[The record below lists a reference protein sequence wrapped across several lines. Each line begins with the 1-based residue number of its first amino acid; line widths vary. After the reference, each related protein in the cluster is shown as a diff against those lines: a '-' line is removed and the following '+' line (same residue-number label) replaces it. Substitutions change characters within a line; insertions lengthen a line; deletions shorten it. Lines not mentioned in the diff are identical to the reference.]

1 MSIPRRPLLAVTATV
16 AYVAATGLSPAAAT
30 APVSA
35 VIQASDDVF
44 ISQAAPE
51 TVYGSAEWMSV
62 CVKTCNDA
70 TNAER
75 RALMSFKVSGVP
87 ANAQNVTMTL
97 QVSAART
104 SATTVSAHKVS
115 GTWSESATN
124 WKTRPTFGT
133 TALATRTGFTAGAVA
148 ALDVSKAYTGNG
160 AYSFG
165 LTASAGP
172 VAVLHS
178 SRTSGKGPSLK
189 ITYTVG
195 TSTATPTPTP
205 SGSATPTRTPT
216 TSPSTTPTTSPSP
229 TAEPTASATC
239 LPFDK
244 PSAAALREYDKKVFA
259 FYFPP
264 YPLSVD
270 NKDPAKDQ
278 YASWLDPAG
287 SSGMYAAQGGH
298 SRDRPLPRPVRSGD
312 WRQADFE
319 VEIRQAIAAGID
331 GFIYEHHTSAS
342 DQRFNQFPKL
352 LAAAKA
358 VDPGF
363 QIMLSPDFPT
373 AKGAAQDKVISD
385 ILMAKGHPSLYHL
398 SDGTIPLA
406 PFYPE
411 RQTPAWWDELRTK
424 LSAQG
429 MKTVLVPI
437 FLDWSGSGK
446 TEWNNSVAGYSSWG
460 VRWQSSTDGYRKAGL
475 EAAKRGRFYMAPAA
489 LEDVRPR
496 DKRYWE
502 PSNSGT
508 LRQSFI
514 KAQEGGADIISLLTW
529 NDYAESWLAPS
540 VERGYAPLDVV
551 AYHTM
556 WFKTGKWPTI
566 KRDALYYFHRSHRTD
581 APFDAAKQ
589 TIGPIA
595 IPYGDK
601 AADEVELLAF
611 LKEPGTLT
619 ITQGG
624 DVQTK
629 EVTAAGMV
637 SFKAALKPGTTPVF
651 ELKRDG
657 KVIQTVKSHT
667 PIKQSVVYQDL
678 INHAGGGPNCRRPL

>member
-1 MSIPRRPLLAVTATV
+1 MACVSTVSI
-16 AYVAATGLSPAAAT
+16 AATTSASASA
-30 APVSA
+30 APVSS
-35 VIQASDDVF
+35 VVPSSNDVF

-51 TVYGSAEWMSV
+51 TVYRTAEWMSV
-62 CVKTCNDA
+62 CVKTCNNA

-75 RALMSFKVSGVP
+75 RALMSFKVAGIP
-87 ANAQNVTMTL
+87 QNAANVTMTL
-97 QVSAART
+97 QLSVART
-104 SATTVSAHKVS
+104 SDTTVSAHKVTGS
-115 GTWSESATN
+115 WSQTSTS
-124 WKTRPTFGT
+124 WKNGPTFGT
-133 TALATRTGFTAGAVA
+133 TVLASRTGFTAGSVA
-148 ALDVSKAYTGNG
+148 AMNVSKAYTGNG
-160 AYSFG
+160 TYSFG
-165 LTASAGP
+165 LTASKGP

-178 SRTSGKGPSLK
+178 SRTTGKGPSLK
-189 ITYTVG
+189 ITYTPG
-195 TSTATPTPTP
+195 TAT
-205 SGSATPTRTPT
+205 A
-216 TSPSTTPTTSPSP
+216 SPSP
-229 TAEPTASATC
+229 TATASPTTSPTTSASPSPAPTSSTEC
-239 LPFDK
+239 LPFDM
-244 PSAAALREYDKKVFA
+244 PSAATMRSYDKKVFA

-264 YPLSVD
+264 YPLSID

-278 YASWLDPAG
+278 YASWLNPAG
-287 SSGMYAAQGGH
+287 SNGMYAAQGGH
-298 SRDRPLPRPVRSGD
+298 SRDRPLTRPVRSGD

-319 VEIRQAIAAGID
+319 VEIRQAIAAGLD

-363 QIMLSPDFPT
+363 RIMLSPDFPT
-373 AKGAAQDKVISD
+373 TKGAAHDKVISD

-398 SDGTIPLA
+398 PDGTIPLA

-411 RQTPAWWDELRTK
+411 RQSPAWWDELREK
-424 LSAQG
+424 LADQG

-446 TEWNNSVAGYSSWG
+446 TEWNDSVAGYSSWG
-460 VRWQSSTDGYRKAGL
+460 VRWMSSTDGYRRSGI
-475 EAAKRGRFYMAPAA
+475 EAAARGRFYMAPAS

-508 LRQSFI
+508 LRQSFV
-514 KAQEGGADIISLLTW
+514 KAKEGGADIVSLLTW

-540 VERGYAPLDVV
+540 VERGYAPMDVV
-551 AYHTM
+551 AYYTT
-556 WFKTGKWPTI
+556 WFKTGKWP
-566 KRDALYYFHRSHRTD
+566 KVERDALYYFHRSHRTD
-581 APFDAAKQ
+581 APFDATKQ

-601 AADEVELLAF
+601 ATNDVELLAF
-611 LKEPGTLT
+611 VKEPGTLT
-619 ITQGG
+619 IKQGD

-637 SFKAALKPGTTPVF
+637 SFKAPLKPGTTPVF

-657 KVIQTVKSHT
+657 KVVQTVKSRT
-667 PIKQSVVYQDL
+667 PIKESVVYQDL
-678 INHAGGGPNCRRPL
+678 INHAGGGLTCRRPL